1 MTTTSTHDTTLP
13 QLLMHNAR
21 RFGDKVALREKDFGI
36 WQTITWRQFADH
48 VRAFAM
54 GLYALG
60 VRRGDTVAIIG
71 DNRPEWLYAEFAAQA
86 IGAMSIGVYQDSV
99 AKEVCDVVSAAEARV
114 IVVEDQEQV
123 DKIIELWPQLT
134 GVLKVIYYE
143 SKGMRKY
150 RQPYLASFPDIE
162 DLGRAYDAQRP
173 GLFESELAAG
183 RPDDV
188 AILST
193 TSGTTGRP
201 KLAMLTHRNL
211 ISQGASLLSVD
222 PLGPDDEFVSFL
234 PLAWVGEQMITVA
247 AGMQCGFTINFP
259 ESAHTVQE
267 NIREIGPHVMF
278 SPPRIWENMLSQI
291 QVKIQDTTPLKRA
304 VFEWAMKQ
312 GYAMADTRFSG
323 QRPSFWLRLRYG
335 LARLLLFE
343 MLKDH
348 LGLRFV
354 KRAYTGG
361 AALGPDVFRFYHAIG
376 VNLKQVYGQTESAGL
391 SVIHRDGQIKFQTV
405 GTPLPDTH
413 IRIADN
419 GEILVKSP
427 AVFVGYYNNPEGTAE
442 TLRDG
447 WLHSGDAGYFD
458 EDGHLIVIDRAKDV
472 MILHDGTKFSP
483 QFIEN
488 KLKFSPYIKEAVV
501 FGGDWPF
508 VTAMINIDFA
518 NVGKWAENSQ
528 ISYTTYTDL
537 AQKPQIY
544 ALIRKDV
551 ERANADLPPAA
562 RIRRFLLLHKELD
575 ADDGEL
581 TRTRKVRRRLIAQR
595 YQEIVDAL
603 YSDRDEF
610 EIETTITYQDGR
622 TALIKTRLR
631 IEELGGVAT
640 PALTPAVRA
649 VAY

>member
-1 MTTTSTHDTTLP
+1 MIQIPETTIP
-13 QLLMHNAR
+13 RLLFQNAE

-36 WQTITWRQFADH
+36 WQTVTWRQFAEH

-54 GLYALG
+54 GLHALG
-60 VRRGDTVAIIG
+60 VRRGDVVAIIG

-99 AKEVCDVVSAAEARV
+99 AEEVYYVVSAAEARV

-123 DKIIELWPQLT
+123 DKVIEIWPRLS

-143 SKGMRKY
+143 SKGMRNY
-150 RQPYLASFPDIE
+150 RQPYLAHFPDIE
-162 DLGRAYDAQRP
+162 ELGRAYDREHP
-173 GLFESELAAG
+173 GLFDAELAAG
-183 RPDDV
+183 KPDDV

-193 TSGTTGRP
+193 TSGTTGKP

-211 ISQGASLLSVD
+211 ISQGAGLLSVD

-234 PLAWVGEQMITVA
+234 PLAWVGEQMVTVA

-259 ESAHTVQE
+259 ESASTVQE
-267 NIREIGPHVMF
+267 NIREIGPRVMF
-278 SPPRIWENMLSQI
+278 SPPRIWENMLSQV
-291 QVKIQDTTPLKRA
+291 QVKIQDSTPLKRA
-304 VFEWAMKQ
+304 IFEWAMKQ
-312 GYAMADTRFSG
+312 GYAMADARFSG
-323 QRPSFWLRLRYG
+323 QRPSLGLRLRYG
-335 LARLLLFE
+335 LARLLVFE

-348 LGLRFV
+348 LGLRFL

-405 GTPLPDTH
+405 GTPLPNTE
-413 IRIADN
+413 IRIAEN

-427 AVFVGYYNNPEGTAE
+427 SVFVGYYKNPEATAE
-442 TLRDG
+442 ALEDG

-472 MILHDGTKFSP
+472 MTLHDGTKFSP

-518 NVGKWAENSQ
+518 NVGKWAENAQ

-537 AQKPQIY
+537 AQKPQVY

-603 YSDRDEF
+603 YGDQSEF

-631 IEELGGVAT
+631 IEELADPSA
-640 PALTPAVRA
+640 PAPAPAARA
-649 VAY
+649 VAR